1 MSEKD
6 SLKDQNQDTGND
18 LPDWRK
24 ESIQS
29 RAAEIAEDINTLDAF
44 FNKLIREA
52 AEETQRRKSM
62 APQDGNK
69 ALSEQ
74 APVSE
79 PARDSNPEQVFA
91 SIPAPSPS
99 IPPKHLR
106 TLLLHTFRFDSIVIT
121 IPYDEAEAPSIL
133 PKLNSICRAEKL
145 HMHVTLDEED
155 QHFDIVIEKQP
166 NGNHENRIMAL
177 EHVQYLLNLVG
188 KGYCTLFA
196 DTVE

>member
-74 APVSE
+74 APVSDVY
-79 PARDSNPEQVFA
+79 PIQW
-91 SIPAPSPS
+91 
-99 IPPKHLR
+99 
-106 TLLLHTFRFDSIVIT
+106 TLLK
-121 IPYDEAEAPSIL
+121 PS
-133 PKLNSICRAEKL
+133 
-145 HMHVTLDEED
+145 TLDL
-155 QHFDIVIEKQP
+155 
-166 NGNHENRIMAL
+166 G
-177 EHVQYLLNLVG
+177 
-188 KGYCTLFA
+188 
-196 DTVE
+196 